1 MSVIYSFWC
10 KPFRNSYRSYKNWK
24 NKNIQLQQ
32 TLENIHNQVVAKK
45 YLIRKLMFDFDFRER
60 FIREK
65 KGYLEP
71 NERVVF
77 FKTQEAVESQSE
89 KLLQNN

>member
-1 MSVIYSFWC
+1 M
-10 KPFRNSYRSYKNWK
+10 YKNWK
-24 NKNIQLQQ
+24 NKNVYLQQ
-32 TLENIHNQVVAKK
+32 TLENMRNQVITKK
-45 YLIRKLMFDFDFRER
+45 HLMRKLMSDSNFRER

-65 KGYLEP
+65 KGYLRP

-89 KLLQNN
+89 NLLQNN